1 VNIEDFESR
10 KNVID
15 YRLLSLNHKKKL
27 QRNRRL
33 RLLCAS
39 ISAVVVIALALK
51 TSFGAQ
57 SAVSTRAIT
66 QPISPNALLA
76 TSTTRF
82 QSTTTIP
89 LVTTT
94 TRFQSTTTIPLVTT
108 TTRFQSTTTTSVA
121 IVTVPYLNGLSVSS
135 ATSALQGVG
144 LLVGS
149 VIVDYAAS
157 SQLASVCSTNFSFP
171 TASGHVEYATVR
183 NNHSNNSYAPKGY
196 IVDLTVCP

>member
-1 VNIEDFESR
+1 MNIEDFESR

-76 TSTTRF
+76 TS
-82 QSTTTIP
+82 
-89 LVTTT
+89 T